1 MRYFFKERGKSVNY
15 RGMPVFDLV
24 SVLEIVTVL
33 KKHFVRPLTGAGAE
47 AHDFPEMI
55 YVLKGEYSPSLDGK
69 AYDLKEGDLL
79 TYAPLV
85 YHKGARVEEADVL
98 IVSFK
103 GKGEALSKIYNRTFS
118 LTYEEKN
125 RLYALVEKGL
135 SSFRPHAP
143 EEKLGGMTLKEGVD
157 PFVLQEIKRELELLI
172 ISMASRASLSEERN
186 EQNEERR
193 AVIRYLKEHI
203 GESLTLEE
211 IAKANAMSVSKLK
224 LLFRSGE
231 VGELG
236 GPVNYHLHLKI
247 QEAKRLLREKK
258 YNVSEIAER
267 LGFSSVHYFSRLFK
281 AKVGASPVLY
291 TKTLVS
297 NALSVAK
304 K

>member
-1 MRYFFKERGKSVNY
+1 MNY
-15 RGMPVFDLV
+15 KGMPVFDLV

-103 GKGEALSKIYNRTFS
+103 GKGEALSKIYNRVFS

-135 SSFRPHAP
+135 SSLRPHAP
-143 EEKLGGMTLKEGVD
+143 EEKMGGMALKEGVD

-172 ISMASRASLSEERN
+172 ISMASRASLAQETGEE
-186 EQNEERR
+186 NEERR
-193 AVIRYLKEHI
+193 AVVRYLKEHI

-211 IAKANAMSVSKLK
+211 IAKANGMSVSKLK
-224 LLFRSGE
+224 LLFRSQKEG
-231 VGELG
+231 GFGG
-236 GPVNYHLHLKI
+236 GPINYHIHLKM

-281 AKVGASPVLY
+281 ERVGVSPTQY
-291 TKTLVS
+291 AKTLLS
-297 NALSVAK
+297 NALSVDE
-304 K
+304 